1 MKTYQIGFVIEQAL
15 GHVTHAKN
23 LQANVPKDPAVRA
36 DWALPAWQQ
45 NGLGSKVP
53 VYKSNWTVQ
62 AGLQARRALAAR
74 WQQRKPDALFFH
86 TQVTAVLAPDWLGRV
101 PSVVSLDATPLQYD
115 RMGQFYA
122 HEAGP
127 DWLERIKYRLNRHCF
142 QRAGH
147 LVTWSEWARQ
157 GLISEYGV
165 PADKVTVIPPGV
177 NSREWERPVTRRPHK
192 NTAKILFVGGDLERK
207 GGLVLLEAFRRL
219 RQQGPIAINGNGTA
233 VDVELHL
240 VTKTKVAAEANVFVY
255 NEMRANS
262 EPLKQLYYVCDIFC
276 LPTYGDCLP
285 MVLSEAG
292 AAGLPV
298 VTTCVAANHEIVH
311 DGVTGFLVPPGDV
324 GALTAALHGLI
335 ANPELRIR
343 QGQQAV
349 ERVRQGFDAE
359 QNALRLLALLKGVAD
374 GRI

>member
-15 GHVTHAKN
+15 GHVTHTKN

-36 DWALPAWQQ
+36 DWALPRWQEH
-45 NGLGSKVP
+45 GLGSKVP

-74 WQQRKPDALFFH
+74 WRGVKPDALFFH
-86 TQVTAVLAPDWLGRV
+86 TQVTAVLSPDWLRRV

-115 RMGQFYA
+115 RLGAFYA

-127 DWLERIKYRLNRHCF
+127 AWLERIKYRLNRHCF
-142 QRAGH
+142 QRARH
-147 LVTWSEWARQ
+147 LVTWSEWAKQ
-157 GLISEYGV
+157 GLVAEYGV

-177 NSREWERPVTRRPHK
+177 NSGEWERPAARRPHK
-192 NTAKILFVGGDLERK
+192 NTVKILFVGGDLERK
-207 GGLVLLEAFRRL
+207 GGLLLLQALRTL
-219 RQQGPIAINGNGTA
+219 RQKGPIAINGNGTA

-255 NEMRANS
+255 NDMQANS
-262 EPLKQLYYVCDIFC
+262 EPLKQLYYECDIFC

-292 AAGLPV
+292 AAGLPA
-298 VTTCVAANHEIVH
+298 VTTCVAAIPEIVR
-311 DGVTGFLVPPGDV
+311 DGVTGFLTPPGDV
-324 GALTAALHGLI
+324 DKLTAALHALI

-343 QGQQAV
+343 QGQAAV

-359 QNALRLLALLKGVAD
+359 KNALRLLGLLKEVAE
-374 GRI
+374 GA